1 MTPTQRQLM
10 GIKRKAKNLR
20 KDYGD
25 FAHLRVLEA
34 IARAESDPLSNHGE
48 YWRKVL
54 DALNKLP
61 RKRGTLFNERK

>member
-1 MTPTQRQLM
+1 M

-25 FAHLRVLEA
+25 FAHLRVMEA
-34 IARAESDPLSNHGE
+34 LARAESIDAPNHTN

-61 RKRGTLFNERK
+61 PKGGTQTKEN